1 MAKPPPKHEDG
12 GEDPRITDLARY
24 RKAREAEKKRRK
36 PNPKAQMRE
45 TFLGANPRAGLILV
59 LMVVAL
65 LAYVFLPPIIRLI
78 RG

>member
-1 MAKPPPKHEDG
+1 MAKPPPN
-12 GEDPRITDLARY
+12 EDPRITNLARY

-45 TFLGANPRAGLILV
+45 TILGANPRAGLIL
-59 LMVVAL
+59 AL
-65 LAYVFLPPIIRLI
+65 LAVGLLAYLFLPQIIRII

>member
-1 MAKPPPKHEDG
+1 MAKPPPD
-12 GEDPRITDLARY
+12 EDPRITNLARY

-45 TFLGANPRAGLILV
+45 TILGANPRAGLILALV
-59 LMVVAL
+59 AVAL
-65 LAYVFLPPIIRLI
+65 LAYVFLPQIIRII